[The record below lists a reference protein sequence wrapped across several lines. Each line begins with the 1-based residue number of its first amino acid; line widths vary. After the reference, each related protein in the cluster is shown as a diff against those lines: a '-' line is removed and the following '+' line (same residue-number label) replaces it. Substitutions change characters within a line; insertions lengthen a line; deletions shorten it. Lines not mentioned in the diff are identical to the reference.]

1 MEVVKSHQPV
11 GYIVGNVETQR
22 FRFVTEPSICPPRL
36 EYLVVRDIPT
46 TEGGGRRIDILAQVS
61 ELRVATQILG
71 EELTFE
77 EAKSILEGLSP
88 SPKIIGTADVLG
100 YLAPGGTVRLPRH
113 TPLPGQPVYLASD
126 EFLRTFFS
134 EDIEFGISIGYL
146 INREGVE
153 VKLNPNGLR
162 RHLAIIAQT
171 GAGKSYLAG
180 LLLEQLLKLGATI
193 LVFDP
198 NSDYVMMR
206 LTPDGRETSFAK
218 WVNVYRMPLK
228 GERRYSDEKIGGSK
242 RYTIRFWTLDEED
255 IFDIA
260 QIQEGWTRIREG
272 MSNLL
277 NHIRKRSPYFT
288 PQTLRETLENILEA
302 ADADSGL
309 SDLGE
314 GIGEEVLEGL
324 TQEMWRRSEEKKGK
338 KTALSEEEIRRIKP
352 YVERLSSLDI
362 WGDED
367 LPVEDIIAPQTLSI
381 VDLAGLQQRAMEIVV
396 DRTLRGIWEKA
407 VTGELPRPL
416 FIFLE
421 EAHNF
426 VPGGRDKRSRC
437 ADIINRIASEGR
449 KFKVF
454 LVVITQRPYKINQ
467 DTLSQ
472 CGSQII
478 MKLTNPEDQKAVRTA
493 SENIS
498 ESLLADLPALNTG
511 EAVVL
516 GELTRVPVMVRVGR
530 RESAEGGAD
539 VDIIKELE
547 LAAQEKKMNEI
558 GIKKVGFSEPQL
570 GEVDWGV

>member
-1 MEVVKSHQPV
+1 MEVVQSNQPV

-36 EYLVVRDIPT
+36 EYLVVRDIPAP
-46 TEGGGRRIDILAQVS
+46 EGGMKRVDVLAQVS
-61 ELRVATQILG
+61 ELMVATQILG

-77 EAKSILEGLSP
+77 EARAILEGISP
-88 SPKIIGTADVLG
+88 RPKIIGTADVLG
-100 YLAPGGTVRLPRH
+100 YLGGRVVKLPRH
-113 TPLPGQPVYLASD
+113 APLPGQPVYLASD
-126 EFLRTFFS
+126 EFLRAFFS
-134 EDIEFGISIGYL
+134 EDIESGITIGNL

-198 NSDYVMMR
+198 NSDYVMLR
-206 LTPDGRETSFAK
+206 YTPEGGKTSFADR
-218 WVNVYRMPLK
+218 VNVYRVPLK
-228 GERRYSDEKIGGSK
+228 GERRYSDDKIGGSEK
-242 RYTIRFWTLDEED
+242 YTIRFWTLDNED
-255 IFDIA
+255 IYEIA
-260 QIQEGWTRIREG
+260 QIHESWTRIREG
-272 MSNLL
+272 LGKIL
-277 NHIRKRSPYFT
+277 NYMKKQSPYFT
-288 PQTLRETLENILEA
+288 PPDLKEMLENMLEA
-302 ADADSGL
+302 ASAASPL
-309 SDLGE
+309 SDLEE
-314 GIGEEVLEGL
+314 GVDEKLLENL
-324 TQEMWRRSEEKKGK
+324 TQEMQRKSGK
-338 KTALSEEEIRRIKP
+338 ETKTILSEEEIRRIKP
-352 YVERLSSLDI
+352 YVDRLASLDI
-362 WGDED
+362 WGDND
-367 LPVEDIIAPQTLSI
+367 LPLEKIISPQTLSV

-396 DRTLRGIWEKA
+396 DRTLRGIWERA
-407 VTGELPRPL
+407 VTGQLSRPL
-416 FIFLE
+416 FVFLE

-426 VPGGRDKRSRC
+426 VPSGKNPSRC
-437 ADIINRIASEGR
+437 AEIINRIAAEGR

-498 ESLLADLPALNTG
+498 ESLLSDLPGLNTG

-516 GELTRVPVMVRVGR
+516 GELTRVPVMIKVGR

-539 VDIIKELE
+539 VDIIKELQ
-547 LAAQEKKMNEI
+547 LAKQESRYPDI
-558 GIKKVGFSEPQL
+558 GL
-570 GEVDWGV
+570 GEKTLEEMNWGI

>member
-1 MEVVKSHQPV
+1 MEVVKSYQPV

-36 EYLVVRDIPT
+36 EYLVVRDVPA
-46 TEGGGRRIDILAQVS
+46 TEQGMDKVDVLAQVS
-61 ELRVATQILG
+61 ELRVATQVLG

-77 EAKSILEGLSP
+77 EAKAILEGLSP
-88 SPKIIGTADVLG
+88 RPKIIGTADVLG
-100 YLAPGGTVRLPRH
+100 YLTKDKSVRLPRH
-113 TPLPGQPVYLASD
+113 TPLPGQPVFLASD
-126 EFLRTFFS
+126 EFLKKFFS
-134 EDIEFGISIGYL
+134 ENIEYGITIGTL

-206 LTPDGRETSFAK
+206 LTKDMRKTSFAD
-218 WVNVYRMPLK
+218 WVRVYRVPLK
-228 GERRYSDEKIGGSK
+228 GERRYSDEKIGGSRK
-242 RYTIRFWTLDEED
+242 YTIRFWTLDEED
-255 IFDIA
+255 IFEIA
-260 QIQEGWTRIREG
+260 QIHESWTRIRE
-272 MSNLL
+272 SLSKLL
-277 NHIRKRSPYFT
+277 SFVKKRSTYFT
-288 PQTLRETLENILEA
+288 PKELKETLDEFLKGESAGELDELE
-302 ADADSGL
+302 
-309 SDLGE
+309 E
-314 GIGEEVLEGL
+314 GIGEEFLEAI
-324 TQEMWRRSEEKKGK
+324 TQDMQMKSKDRKNTKMP
-338 KTALSEEEIRRIKP
+338 LSFEDIRRIKP
-352 YVERLSSLDI
+352 YVERIASLEI
-362 WGDED
+362 WGEED
-367 LPVEDIIAPQTLSI
+367 LPIEEIIAPQTLSV
-381 VDLAGLQQRAMEIVV
+381 VDLAGLQQRAMEVVV

-407 VTGELPRPL
+407 VTGQLPRPL

-426 VPGGRDKRSRC
+426 VPGRGKPSRC
-437 ADIINRIASEGR
+437 ADIINRIAAEGR

-498 ESLLADLPALNTG
+498 ESLLADLPGLNTG
-511 EAVVL
+511 EAVIL
-516 GELTRVPVMVRVGR
+516 GGLTRVPVMIRVGE

-539 VDIIKELE
+539 VDLIKELQ
-547 LAAQEKKMNEI
+547 LASQEKIQARIGLAEKDEQFKEMN
-558 GIKKVGFSEPQL
+558 F
-570 GEVDWGV
+570 GV

>member
-1 MEVVKSHQPV
+1 MDVVKSYQPV

-22 FRFVTEPSICPPRL
+22 FKFVTEPNLCPPRL

-46 TEGGGRRIDILAQVS
+46 SEAGLKRVDILAQVS

-71 EELTFE
+71 EELTFD
-77 EAKSILEGLSP
+77 EARAILEGLSP

-100 YLAPGGTVRLPRH
+100 YLAPGGVVRLPRH
-113 TPLPGQPVYLASD
+113 APLPGQPVYLASD
-126 EFLRTFFS
+126 DFLRTFFS
-134 EDIEFGISIGYL
+134 EDIQFGITIGNL

-193 LVFDP
+193 VVFDP

-206 LTPDGRETSFAK
+206 LTPNGHRTSFAHC
-218 WVNVYRMPLK
+218 VNVYRVPMK
-228 GERRYSDEKIGGSK
+228 TDRRYSDEKIGGSDK
-242 RYTIRFWTLDEED
+242 YTIRFWTLDDED
-255 IFDIA
+255 IFEIA
-260 QIQEGWTRIREG
+260 QIHESWTRIREG
-272 MSNLL
+272 FSKLL
-277 NHIRKRSPYFT
+277 NYARRQSNVFT
-288 PQTLRETLENILEA
+288 PKKLQEIIKDLQETSEIDSDLTNLEEEINEELLETL
-302 ADADSGL
+302 
-309 SDLGE
+309 
-314 GIGEEVLEGL
+314 
-324 TQEMWRRSEEKKGK
+324 TREMLNKSESKKEKKK
-338 KTALSEEEIRRIKP
+338 MLSYEDIRRIKP
-352 YVERLSSLDI
+352 YVDRLASLEI
-362 WGDED
+362 WGDDD
-367 LPVEDIIAPQTLSI
+367 LPIDKIISPQTLSV

-396 DRTLRGIWEKA
+396 DRTLRAIWEKA

-416 FIFLE
+416 FVFLE

-426 VPGGRDKRSRC
+426 VPGKGKQSRC
-437 ADIINRIASEGR
+437 AEIINRIAAEGR

-498 ESLLADLPALNTG
+498 ESLLSDLPGLNTG
-511 EAVVL
+511 EAVIL
-516 GELTRVPVMVRVGR
+516 GELTRVPVMIKVGK

-539 VDIIKELE
+539 VDIITELQ
-547 LAAQEKKMNEI
+547 LALQEKQIEKI
-558 GIKKVGFSEPQL
+558 GIQKDGSAETQL
-570 GEVDWGV
+570 KEIDWGL

>member
-1 MEVVKSHQPV
+1 MDVVKSYQPV

-22 FRFVTEPSICPPRL
+22 FKFVTEPSICPPRL
-36 EYLVVRDIPT
+36 EYLVVRDIPA
-46 TEGGGRRIDILAQVS
+46 TEGGVGRVDVLSQVS
-61 ELRVATQILG
+61 ELRVATQVLG
-71 EELTFE
+71 EELTFD
-77 EAKSILEGLSP
+77 EARAILEGLSP

-100 YLAPGGTVRLPRH
+100 YLTAGGAVRLPRH
-113 TPLPGQPVYLASD
+113 APLPGQPVYLASD
-126 EFLRTFFS
+126 DFLRTFFS
-134 EDIEFGISIGYL
+134 ENIDYGITIGNL

-180 LLLEQLLKLGATI
+180 LLLEQLLTLGATI

-206 LTPDGRETSFAK
+206 LSPDGHRTSFAE
-218 WVNVYRMPLK
+218 WVNVYRVPLNI
-228 GERRYSDEKIGGSK
+228 ERRYSDERIGGSEK
-242 RYTIRFWTLDEED
+242 YTIRFWTLEDED
-255 IFDIA
+255 IFEIA
-260 QIQEGWTRIREG
+260 QIHESWTRIREG
-272 MSNLL
+272 LSKLL
-277 NHIRKRSPYFT
+277 NYVRKQSPYFT
-288 PQTLRETLENILEA
+288 PQKLQEILKDWYETVES
-302 ADADSGL
+302 DSGVL
-309 SDLGE
+309 DLEE
-314 GIGEEVLEGL
+314 GVDEEFLEGL
-324 TQEMWRRSEEKKGK
+324 TKEMLKKGEGRKEKKVL
-338 KTALSEEEIRRIKP
+338 LSYEETRRIKP
-352 YVERLSSLDI
+352 YVDRLSSLEI
-362 WGDED
+362 WGDAD
-367 LPVEDIIAPQTLSI
+367 LPIDKIIAPQTLSV

-416 FIFLE
+416 FVFLE

-426 VPGGRDKRSRC
+426 VPGKGKPSRC
-437 ADIINRIASEGR
+437 AEIINRIAAEGR

-498 ESLLADLPALNTG
+498 ESLLSDLPGLNTG

-516 GELTRVPVMVRVGR
+516 GELTRVPVMIKVGK

-539 VDIIKELE
+539 VDIIKELQ
-547 LAAQEKKMNEI
+547 LSAQEKRVREI
-558 GIKKVGFSEPQL
+558 GIDEGKLSETQL
-570 GEVDWGV
+570 GEIDWGI